1 MGGNYDPNYKP
12 KKARFVVGVK
22 VLVFNKDGELL
33 ILKRSSKTKVGK
45 LWSFPGGAINEGEG
59 VQEAA
64 QREAQEETQM
74 DIGEL
79 KVFDVTTIN
88 KGKKDESIVIG
99 FSALAKNENIKLN
112 WEHDG
117 YKWINYQK
125 VQDYNL
131 TPYAD
136 YIIKKYTKWH
146 SIV

>member
-1 MGGNYDPNYKP
+1 MDLIP
-12 KKARFVVGVK
+12 FLQI
-22 VLVFNKDGELL
+22 VL
-33 ILKRSSKTKVGK
+33 
-45 LWSFPGGAINEGEG
+45 AIAMFG
-59 VQEAA
+59 
-64 QREAQEETQM
+64 
-74 DIGEL
+74 
-79 KVFDVTTIN
+79 
-88 KGKKDESIVIG
+88 IVIFLSMRLG
-99 FSALAKNENIKLN
+99 NENIKLN